1 MCRFVRTLIYE
12 VLFILQEKEKK
23 DEDANEFVSAVAWR
37 PVSILEWCALPHIK
51 VTYLYDHLKGCT
63 QKGYLNKEPDKT
75 LSKSPL

>member
-1 MCRFVRTLIYE
+1 MCRFVRTLTYE

-37 PVSILEWCALPHIK
+37 PVSILPHIN
-51 VTYLYDHLKGCT
+51 VRYLYDHLKGCT